1 MEFLHSPT
9 FWVAIAFVVFVIVVF
24 KPIRNAATGALDG
37 KIAQIRNEIE
47 EAQRLREEAQST
59 LASYQLKQRDAAQEV
74 EAMMVQAKA
83 ETDAHRKNAEAAL
96 EAMLKRQEQSAIEKI
111 QLAEA
116 SAVQEIRDRAVT
128 VALAATVTLLEEKLA
143 GASGDALI
151 DDAIKALPD
160 RLH

>member
-24 KPIRNAATGALDG
+24 KPLRNAATGALDD

-74 EAMMVQAKA
+74 EAMMAQAKSEA
-83 ETDAHRKNAEAAL
+83 EAHRKNAEAAL
-96 EAMLKRQEQSAIEKI
+96 ATMLKRQEQSAMEKI
-111 QLAEA
+111 QQAEA

-151 DDAIKALPD
+151 DDAIKALPA